1 MTEHQP
7 RPNLSTD
14 EAYLAKARDMIKRK
28 DPLEHIH
35 FEYLTEA
42 FGAVGNAD
50 DVYSGVT
57 STVIPEEVRICIDR
71 SFELLQSQELDEE
84 AKQKMYRL
92 WDYLA
97 EADPIQKAD
106 LIYVFGGISELA
118 VLEAIR
124 LKKENYAP
132 KILFSGKHG
141 SYMKDVTG
149 LSEAERYARLAIENG
164 VKEEEI
170 LLEKESINTVE
181 NVVNSSKLLHS
192 IGYLPKT
199 IIAVSLPYHMKRA
212 SLTLR
217 GGMDI
222 AFQLIRHPG
231 PSAKYSRE
239 TYFRDPNGWAYICN
253 EYIKLYMARQGGHF

>member
-1 MTEHQP
+1 MTDQQP

-14 EAYLAKARDMIKRK
+14 EAYLSKARDLIKRT
-28 DPLEHIH
+28 DPLEDIH

-42 FGAVGNAD
+42 FAALGIST
-50 DVYSGVT
+50 DVYAGVS
-57 STVIPEEVRICIDR
+57 STAIPEETRTTIDE
-71 SFELLQSQELDEE
+71 SFEILQSKTLDEDLLE
-84 AKQKMYRL
+84 KLYRL

-97 EADPIQKAD
+97 EADPLEKAD

-124 LKKENYAP
+124 LKNENCAP

-141 SYMKDVTG
+141 SYMKDVSE
-149 LSEAERYARLAIENG
+149 LSEAEKYAQLAIQNG
-164 VKEEEI
+164 VPIEDI
-170 LLEKESINTVE
+170 LMEKESINTVE

-217 GGMDI
+217 AGMDI
-222 AFQLIRHPG
+222 DFRLIRHPG

-239 TYFRDPNGWAYICN
+239 TYFKDKNGWTYICN
-253 EYIKLYMARQGGHF
+253 EYIKLCMARQGGHF

>member
-1 MTEHQP
+1 MSDQP
-7 RPNLSTD
+7 RPNLSAD
-14 EAYLAKARDMIKRK
+14 EAYLAKARDMISRK
-28 DPLEHIH
+28 DPLEEIH
-35 FEYLTEA
+35 FECLTEA
-42 FGAVGNAD
+42 LASLGIFDAIYED
-50 DVYSGVT
+50 IT
-57 STVIPEEVRICIDR
+57 STHVPEQSKLLIERAFAQLERIAP
-71 SFELLQSQELDEE
+71 SSVQLESL
-84 AKQKMYRL
+84 YRL

-97 EADPIQKAD
+97 ESDPLEKSD

-124 LKKENYAP
+124 LKNENYAP

-141 SYMKDVTG
+141 SYMKDVAGPT
-149 LSEAERYARLAIENG
+149 EAEQYANLAMENG
-164 VKEEEI
+164 VSEADI

-181 NVVNSSKLLHS
+181 NAINSAKLLRS
-192 IGYLPKT
+192 IGYLPET

-212 SLTLR
+212 ALTLR

-222 AFQLIRHPG
+222 PFKLIRHPG

-239 TYFRDPNGWAYICN
+239 TYFKHRNGWTYVCN